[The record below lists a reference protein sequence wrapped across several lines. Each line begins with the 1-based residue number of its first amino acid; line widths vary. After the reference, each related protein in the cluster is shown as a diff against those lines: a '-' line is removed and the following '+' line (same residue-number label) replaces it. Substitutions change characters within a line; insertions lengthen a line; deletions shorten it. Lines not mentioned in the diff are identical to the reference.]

1 MSKNYLE
8 TFVGFAVIFIAIYF
22 AIFSLNKT
30 SVKDTGGINLNLKF
44 DRVDGLTVGS
54 DVKISGLKIGTVTE
68 AKINKQS
75 YQAEVQVNLK
85 DNIEVPEDSTAEIIS
100 AGLLGDKYIAI
111 VPGGSEKYLQDG
123 EVIKY
128 TQSSVSIESLIGKFM
143 FGNDDSS
150 GEDNEDLASGV
161 DELSEDD
168 IFK

>member
-1 MSKNYLE
+1 MSKDYLE
-8 TFVGFAVIFIAIYF
+8 IFVGFAVIFIAAYF

-30 SVKDTGGINLNLKF
+30 SVEDTGGVNLNLKF
-44 DRVDGLTVGS
+44 DRVDGLSVGS
-54 DVKISGLKIGTVTE
+54 DVKISGLKIGTVTD
-68 AKINKQS
+68 AKINKQT
-75 YQAEVQVNLK
+75 YQAEVKVNLQN
-85 DNIEVPEDSTAEIIS
+85 NIEVPEDSTAEIIS

-143 FGNDDSS
+143 FSNDSSNDD
-150 GEDNEDLASGV
+150 GKKVTSGV